1 MSRPL
6 PTLTQLLDIG
16 EEHAR
21 LVLIKQKQPDLVPF
35 YHFVVP
41 GQDKDI
47 LMPCAFGSD
56 SDKGLAVYMARVI
69 AHDTNAVAVMFVS
82 EAWMVALPAPPGT
95 QASLDNAKAA
105 FDAIDMP
112 SPSKHP
118 ERVEVVNL
126 VASDGIQTV
135 ARHLR
140 MARNKRGKLVAL
152 HREKEDNVV
161 EVGGRMIDGIIPI
174 PTTH

>member
-1 MSRPL
+1 MSKPL

-21 LVLIKQKQPDLVPF
+21 LILIKHHEETLTPF

-41 GQDKDI
+41 GSDKDV

-56 SDKGLAVYMARVI
+56 LDKQLAVFMASAI
-69 AHDTNAVAVMFVS
+69 ARDTNAVAVMFVS
-82 EAWMVALPAPPGT
+82 EAWMVALEAPPDT
-95 QASLDNAKAA
+95 EATIESARAA
-105 FDAIDMP
+105 FEAADMP
-112 SPSKHP
+112 SPSRHP
-118 ERVEVVNL
+118 DRVEVVNL
-126 VASDGIQTV
+126 VASDGIQTI

-152 HREKEDNVV
+152 HREKEDNML
-161 EVGGRMIDGIIPI
+161 EVGGRMIEGIIPV